1 MQNKACSGIG
11 FFLVMGILL
20 GGGMQ
25 AAGLDL
31 LVKPYLNYPTTDSI
45 VVRWETDVPA
55 TSQVRWGV
63 DVPLEKTAG
72 SEGMHTLHHVTL
84 SGLDAG
90 MPYFY
95 QVVSRDASGNEVQS
109 DVYTF
114 GTAVERHAAFGF
126 VVFCDTQSN
135 PDVVRRLAEFAYAQ
149 RPAFTLLGG
158 DLVSD
163 GREKGHWT
171 GHFFPN
177 MEPLNTRVPLVP
189 ILGNHE
195 NNAQHF
201 YDYFTLPDPEYR
213 YQFDYGNLS
222 VFLLDSQKSFKE
234 SWEDYRWLETQL
246 RRSKAAW
253 KIVMMHKP
261 PYSSDENDYGDTY
274 KTRSVMGD
282 LNARRLVPLYEKYGV
297 DIVWSGHIHTY
308 ERTWPLKNGKAVPAG
323 KGVVYMITGGGGGG
337 LENAAPVRTPL
348 SAKVYR
354 GHHYCYVLINGK
366 SLRMEAYDLDN
377 RLFDWVEL
385 EK

>member
-1 MQNKACSGIG
+1 MRNSTWLGINLFLAIGVLLASG
-11 FFLVMGILL
+11 MS
-20 GGGMQ
+20 
-25 AAGLDL
+25 AAALDM
-31 LVKPYLNYPTTDSI
+31 LVKPYLNYPTKDSI

-55 TSQVRWGV
+55 TSQVRWGAEL
-63 DVPLEKTAG
+63 PLEETTVVD
-72 SEGMHTLHHVTL
+72 GMRTYHDVKLTSLET
-84 SGLDAG
+84 GA
-90 MPYFY
+90 PYFY
-95 QVVSRDASGNEVQS
+95 QVVSRDETGNEIES
-109 DVYTF
+109 DVYTL
-114 GTAVERHAAFGF
+114 GTAVAPETAFGF

-135 PDVVRRLAEFAYAQ
+135 PDVVRRLAEYAYAQ

-163 GREKGHWT
+163 GREKDHWT

-195 NNAQHF
+195 RNARYF
-201 YDYFTLPDPEYR
+201 YDYFTLPEPEYH

-234 SWEDYRWLETQL
+234 SSDLYEWLETRL
-246 RRSKAAW
+246 RRNKATW

-282 LNARRLVPLYEKYGV
+282 LNSRRLVPLYEKYGV

-308 ERTWPLKNGKAVPAG
+308 ERTWPLKGGKAVRPK

-348 SAKVYR
+348 SAKVYS
-354 GHHYCYVLINGK
+354 GHHYCYVLVNGET
-366 SLRMEAYDLDN
+366 LRIESYDLDN
-377 RLFDWVEL
+377 RLFDWLEL